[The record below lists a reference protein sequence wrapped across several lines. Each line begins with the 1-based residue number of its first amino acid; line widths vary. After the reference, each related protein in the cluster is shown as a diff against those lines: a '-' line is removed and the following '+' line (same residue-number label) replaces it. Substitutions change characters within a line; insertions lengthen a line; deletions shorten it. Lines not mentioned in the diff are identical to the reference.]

1 MHKIVK
7 IILVVL
13 GAIGAILWFQLPSTD
28 VPASEAINNS
38 SMNFMFIITY
48 VLLGIA
54 IVATVIFGLKNLF
67 TSKGGLKKAAFIVVG
82 LLIVVAISY
91 ALATG
96 TDVNLDEMARKGV
109 PTTVDTVKAIGT
121 GLNVFFLLTIIAVGA
136 MLFSGVKK
144 MMNK

>member
-96 TDVNLDEMARKGV
+96 ADVNLDEMARKGV